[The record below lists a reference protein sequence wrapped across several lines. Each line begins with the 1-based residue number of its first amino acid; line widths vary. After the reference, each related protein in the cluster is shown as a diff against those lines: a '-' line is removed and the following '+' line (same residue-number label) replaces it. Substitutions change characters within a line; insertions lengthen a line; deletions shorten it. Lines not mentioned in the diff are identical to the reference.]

1 MQKLKSPGP
10 MELAAVAD
18 FYSQMFGS
26 CELNSNINAQHL
38 ISSCND
44 RSLRLPAQG
53 EGTVPWERSLCLT
66 HDLYA
71 IARLHMIL
79 KIAKSQS

>member
-44 RSLRLPAQG
+44 QLRYRDSIFLAVLIKSNYSG
-53 EGTVPWERSLCLT
+53 FKRITFALIIVFLLLT
-66 HDLYA
+66 
-71 IARLHMIL
+71 
-79 KIAKSQS
+79 